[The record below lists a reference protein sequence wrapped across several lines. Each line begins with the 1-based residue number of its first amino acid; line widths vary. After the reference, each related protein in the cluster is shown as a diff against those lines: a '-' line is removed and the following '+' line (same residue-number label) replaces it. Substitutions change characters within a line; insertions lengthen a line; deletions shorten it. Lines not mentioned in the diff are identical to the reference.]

1 MSNGEQIAKLK
12 AYFEETRSDK
22 ILKTLQLAGFDDRV
36 IDYISNGIWSKQQA
50 IIGLDLSGR
59 YPVKSSG

>member
-50 IIGLDLSGR
+50 IIGLNLSER
-59 YPVKSSG
+59 YPV